1 MKFSPA
7 FFQLKLFKSENLRVS
22 SFGRSVAYLGLVARH
37 LMRTEKTGDKC
48 FFFVASFIRK
58 ANFSDFF
65 SCSWLPCK
73 TTHIT
78 ETTMTFMEVRCGLMP
93 QQGRQG

>member
-1 MKFSPA
+1 MFMHLNTRLLSPMKFSPA

-48 FFFVASFIRK
+48 FFLSLRSFTKQILVISS
-58 ANFSDFF
+58 A
-65 SCSWLPCK
+65 
-73 TTHIT
+73 
-78 ETTMTFMEVRCGLMP
+78 VRGCPVKQPTLQKP
-93 QQGRQG
+93 Q